1 MFILKSLRQ
10 LFKPTTSLNEAVEGR
25 VLWILILVALIQ
37 FGYPISENPHII
49 PQLIYQSI
57 YTLLILAGILVAR
70 DNLTHMRILI
80 GVGVAWAITGTIYAF
95 NRENF
100 LAIIAAY
107 ATLIIF
113 LGSIVRILL
122 EYIFRAKVINQD
134 VIYAACAVYLLLGAL
149 FVPIYGTLEAITYEF
164 TGEHAFSESGTEQDE
179 FFRWQHLVYFSYV
192 TLTTAGYGDIL
203 PLTMW
208 ARSLANLQAVI
219 GVLYITIVMARLVGL
234 YTSRELEG
242 EIQALEAREEAREEA
257 RQSETSTL

>member
-1 MFILKSLRQ
+1 MFSLKSLRL

-25 VLWILILVALIQ
+25 VIWILILVALIQ
-37 FGYPISENPHII
+37 FGYPISENEHII
-49 PQLIYQSI
+49 PQLIYQGI
-57 YTLLILAGILVAR
+57 YTLLILAGVVLVAR
-70 DNLTHMRILI
+70 GNRKHLWVLI
-80 GVGVAWAITGTIYAF
+80 GVGVMWAITGTIYAF

-100 LAIIAAY
+100 WAIVAAY
-107 ATLIIF
+107 ATLIVF
-113 LGSIVRILL
+113 LGAIVRVLL
-122 EYIFRAKVINQD
+122 EYIFRAKLINQD

-149 FVPIYGTLEAITYEF
+149 FVPIYGTLEAITFEF
-164 TGEHAFSESGTEQDE
+164 TGEHAFSEARTGEGE

-203 PLTMW
+203 PLSMW

-242 EIQALEAREEAREEA
+242 EIEALEAREEAREEA
-257 RQSETSTL
+257 RQRGG